1 MTVIWMST
9 TRAQL
14 DAAVI
19 AALGI
24 TSIADIA
31 LAKTAVDQIFLILQ
45 LRNSYEILCEE
56 LTASNITDI
65 TAEAIRRYKYVLFD

>member
-1 MTVIWMST
+1 MST

-24 TSIADIA
+24 TSTADIA
-31 LAKTAVDQIFLILQ
+31 FAKTAADQIFLILQ